1 MTTRPGWEAYYLGI
15 AQAVAARAECVRR
28 QVGAVIV
35 KDRSIVATGFNGAP
49 PGKPSCLDGNCPRA
63 ASTAVPGQ
71 DYAQSGCVVIHAE
84 ANALLRADWDRMQGA
99 TLYCTDEPCQLC
111 LPLIEAAGIIRIVYG
126 NPPVYSVKTLS
137 P

>member
-1 MTTRPGWEAYYLGI
+1 MSRPGWESYYLGI

-35 KDRSIVATGFNGAP
+35 QGHTIVATGFNGAP
-49 PGKPSCLDGNCPRA
+49 PGKHSCLDGNCPRA

-99 TLYCTDEPCQLC
+99 TLYCTDQPCQLC
-111 LPLIEAAGIIRIVYG
+111 FPLIEAAGISTIVYG
-126 NPPVYSVKTLS
+126 TPSVYSLHALR